1 MPKITEA
8 AYMAAGRAYLEQ
20 LFNLSPDNKIS
31 AQSHDIIVPAS
42 VFGEGAEDRLFEV
55 RFILRKQGDLP
66 ASLQMKAERQ
76 EYEDKLAKAAEAE
89 EAKQKKIVKDTE
101 KRHRAARQK
110 TAKELA
116 EMMGV
121 KAE

>member
-89 EAKQKKIVKDTE
+89 EAKQKKIVRDTKKRKD
-101 KRHRAARQK
+101 AARKQ
-110 TAKELA
+110 TAADLA
-116 EMMGV
+116 AMIAG
-121 KAE
+121 KK